1 MNERAA
7 ARWEAQHVGAGLQR
21 LRRRP
26 GEPRMPKVSRC
37 PPENMPNRRPYVQA
51 CSLLPSSLLLG
62 TSREL
67 SRTRYGGTGFH
78 VPDRDLRGVE
88 PLGRRTQRAARLNQ
102 RRRVRQQRRR
112 RRHSRKRE
120 TGNRDIRRGRR
131 MEERD
136 LMAGTTEKSAFYHII
151 QLVWLWSG
159 GGSAAS
165 VKGTASQPCS
175 SWIGAAHTLM
185 LRHSHTKVKR
195 LPGCTSCQ
203 CARLRPIQ
211 RFCISEPDTEPY

>member
-1 MNERAA
+1 MLIEPSGAAGMNERAA

-88 PLGRRTQRAARLNQ
+88 PLGRRTQRAARLDQ
-102 RRRVRQQRRR
+102 RRRV
-112 RRHSRKRE
+112 
-120 TGNRDIRRGRR
+120 
-131 MEERD
+131 
-136 LMAGTTEKSAFYHII
+136 
-151 QLVWLWSG
+151 
-159 GGSAAS
+159 
-165 VKGTASQPCS
+165 
-175 SWIGAAHTLM
+175 
-185 LRHSHTKVKR
+185 
-195 LPGCTSCQ
+195 
-203 CARLRPIQ
+203 
-211 RFCISEPDTEPY
+211 